1 MELIKLK
8 GLNKKYGEN
17 FYALKDVNLN
27 IMEKDFVSIMGPS
40 GSGKST
46 LLNIIGCMDN
56 ATSGEYYLNG
66 ELVNKMNSNQLSLIR
81 NKELSFIFQQFAIMK
96 DYNVYDNVELPL
108 LRRKLSKKERKS
120 KVREILKKLDI
131 EDQIK
136 KMPSELSGGQQ
147 QRVAIARAL
156 VSEAKIILADEP
168 TGALDKKT
176 GEEIMNLL
184 KKLNDE
190 GKTIILITHDER
202 VDSYAKRH
210 IRIEDGELYEVV
222 EQYS

>member
-8 GLNKKYGEN
+8 GLSKKYGEN

-27 IMEKDFVSIMGPS
+27 IIEKDFVSIMGPS

-46 LLNIIGCMDN
+46 LLNIIGCMDS
-56 ATSGEYYLNG
+56 ATTGEYYLTG

-156 VSEAKIILADEP
+156 VSESKIILADEP
-168 TGALDKKT
+168 TGSLDKKT
-176 GEEIMNLL
+176 GEEIMKLL

-190 GKTIILITHDER
+190 GKTIILITHDEN
-202 VDSYAKRH
+202 VDAYAKRH
-210 IRIEDGELYEVV
+210 MKIEDGRLYEVC
-222 EQYS
+222 

>member
-17 FYALKDVNLN
+17 FYALKDVNLD

-46 LLNIIGCMDN
+46 LLNIIGCMDSV
-56 ATSGEYYLNG
+56 TSGEYYLDG
-66 ELVNKMNSNQLSLIR
+66 KLVNKLNGNKLSLIR
-81 NKELSFIFQQFAIMK
+81 NKDISFVFQHFAIMK

-120 KVREILKKLDI
+120 KIKEILKRLDI

-136 KMPSELSGGQQ
+136 KMPNELSGGQQ

-176 GEEIMNLL
+176 GEDIMNLL
-184 KKLNDE
+184 KELNDE
-190 GKTIILITHDER
+190 GKTIVLITHDEK

-210 IRIEDGELYEVV
+210 IKIEDGKLYEVV
-222 EQYS
+222 